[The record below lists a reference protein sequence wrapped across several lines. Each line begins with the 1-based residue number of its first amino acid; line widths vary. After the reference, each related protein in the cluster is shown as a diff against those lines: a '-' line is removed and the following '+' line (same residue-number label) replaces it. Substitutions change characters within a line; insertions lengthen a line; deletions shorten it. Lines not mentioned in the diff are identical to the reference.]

1 MTSTERNI
9 GNPSDA
15 YRKDR
20 ITSLGTGMFQ
30 GMAND
35 ENYSIG
41 YLRDTLIPILLLL
54 LRCIF
59 AKYFKIF

>member
-20 ITSLGTGMFQ
+20 ITNLGTGMFQ

-35 ENYSIG
+35 ENYSIA

-54 LRCIF
+54 L
-59 AKYFKIF
+59 